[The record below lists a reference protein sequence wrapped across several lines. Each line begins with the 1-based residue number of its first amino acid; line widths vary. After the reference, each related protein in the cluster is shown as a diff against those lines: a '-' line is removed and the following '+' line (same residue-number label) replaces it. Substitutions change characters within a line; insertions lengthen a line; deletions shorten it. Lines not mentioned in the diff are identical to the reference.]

1 MKHEN
6 HVDITQNEELSQ
18 TRELNEEIEIL
29 LCIGGEWI
37 YDIIKYH

>member
-29 LCIGGEWI
+29 LCIGGE
-37 YDIIKYH
+37 

>member
-1 MKHEN
+1 
-6 HVDITQNEELSQ
+6 LSQ